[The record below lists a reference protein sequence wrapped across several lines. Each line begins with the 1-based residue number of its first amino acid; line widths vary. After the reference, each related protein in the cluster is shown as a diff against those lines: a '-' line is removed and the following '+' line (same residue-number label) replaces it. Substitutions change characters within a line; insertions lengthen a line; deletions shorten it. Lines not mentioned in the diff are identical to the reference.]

1 MSPVTTRQAAV
12 AAIVLATL
20 LSACAAQAPYDARPA
35 PRPRAIARA
44 GTDPITAAELRGLD
58 ALSAYDAIA
67 RLRANFLR
75 SRGPTTLG
83 RADGGAWPT
92 VFVDGMRLGPIGELR
107 TIPASDLREVRL
119 LSGAE
124 AQFRF
129 GTGYPAGVILV
140 STRFR

>member
-1 MSPVTTRQAAV
+1 MSPVSTRQAAV
-12 AAIVLATL
+12 AAVALVFL
-20 LSACAAQAPYDARPA
+20 LSACAARAPRDEGYPV
-35 PRPRAIARA
+35 RPRALARA
-44 GTDPITAAELRGLD
+44 GSDPITATELRGLE
-58 ALSAYDAIA
+58 ALSAYEAIA

-92 VFVDGMRLGPIGELR
+92 VFIDGMRLGPIGELR
-107 TIPASDLREVRL
+107 SIPASDLREVRL

-129 GTGYPAGVILV
+129 GTGYPAGVILL